1 MGNFS
6 RFFIERPI
14 FASVIAII
22 ITLAGLLAG
31 FSLPVAQYPEI
42 SPPTVTIST
51 TYTGASAETLAKTVA
66 APIEEQLSGAEGMVY
81 FASSAGSDG
90 QLNITA
96 TFEVGTDIDRATFQL
111 NNRVQTALPRLPDEV
126 RRNGVLVQKRSNDI
140 LLVIGLYSPKG
151 TQATTSM
158 ADYATI
164 NMIDALKRVPGV
176 GDVFLF
182 GSGSSMRVWLHP
194 DKMAQL
200 GVTPTDVENAILAQ
214 NAQYAVGKVGA
225 EPAPK
230 GQQLTYTVTARG
242 RLVNVNDFENIVVR
256 ANGPSGVLRMKDI
269 ASVELGAQ
277 TYDLPATVDGK
288 PAVGM
293 AVFLQTGAN
302 ALDVSRTIKSE
313 LVEMSKSFPPD
324 MEYMIPFDTTLVVKS
339 SIHEVQ
345 KTIFEAAM
353 LVLLVVFI
361 FLQSWRATVIPML
374 AVPVSIIGT
383 FAGLYILGLS
393 INTLT
398 LFAMV
403 LAIGIVVDDAIV
415 VLENVERLMREQK
428 MRAHEAA
435 IEAMREVSGAVIAI
449 VLVLCAVFIPV
460 AFLGGI
466 AGQLYKQFAVTVAVS
481 VVISGFTALTLTPA
495 LCSLLLK
502 PGDHDSRI
510 FRPFNKGFAKMTQ
523 TFLWGVNKALAN
535 RLITFLAFLAV
546 VAAVAGLFIFVPKS
560 FIPPED
566 QGYLISSIL
575 LPDGASLQRTQKTG
589 AQLQDILS
597 KDDAVAHAFVAAGR
611 DFIGGGNKPNAGT
624 SFILLKNWDERK
636 QNATQIAGQ
645 LMGQGMRLPDGMA
658 LVFNP
663 PAIRGLGSAGGFE
676 FYVQSRQDADPRRLG
691 GVVQSMVQ
699 AMQADP
705 QLTGINTFFRPTV
718 PQFRVEVNREQAMSL
733 GVPVNDVFA
742 ALGATLGSFYV
753 NDFNLGGRTYRVQIQ
768 ADAPYRSTPD
778 KIGSIFVRSTT
789 TGEMIPLK
797 AVLRIEPFVGAEQ
810 VDRFNGFIAA
820 KILGNG
826 KPGVSSGQ
834 AIKEVEKIAAQTLPP
849 GYTLAWS
856 GQAFQELRT
865 GNASVFAFGLAII
878 MVYLI
883 LSALYERWRLP
894 SAVVLAVPFAVFGA
908 LALVFLRGMENDIYF
923 QIGLVVLIGLAAK
936 NAILIVEFAQQGL
949 LAGMSAKD
957 AALQAAR
964 LRFRPIVMTSLAF
977 VFGVMPLS
985 VATGAGSAARRSMGT
1000 GVVGGMLAATFIA
1013 TIFVPLFFTVF
1024 ARRQRMGE
1032 AALEDKAE
1040 GPPRDGHR
1048 APGAAE

>member
-14 FASVIAII
+14 FASVIAIV

-51 TYTGASAETLAKTVA
+51 TYPGASAETIAKTVA

-81 FASSAGSDG
+81 FSSSAGSDG
-90 QLNITA
+90 QLTITA
-96 TFEVGTDIDRATFQL
+96 TFEVGTDVDRATFQL

-140 LLVIGLYSPKG
+140 LLVIGMYSPKG
-151 TQATTSM
+151 TQATTTM
-158 ADYATI
+158 ADYASI
-164 NMIDALKRVPGV
+164 NMIDELKRVPGV

-182 GSGSSMRVWLHP
+182 GSGSSMRVWLEP

-200 GVTPTDVENAILAQ
+200 GVTPTDVEAAILAQ
-214 NAQYAVGKVGA
+214 NAQYAAGKVGA

-230 GQQLTYTVTARG
+230 GQQLTYTVTVRG
-242 RLVNVNDFENIVVR
+242 RLASVEQFENIIVR
-256 ANGPSGVLRMKDI
+256 ANGPNGVLRLKDV
-269 ASVELGAQ
+269 ARVDLGAQ

-313 LVEMSKSFPPD
+313 LAEMAQAFPPD

-345 KTIFEAAM
+345 KTIFEAGM

-383 FAGLYILGLS
+383 FAGLYILGFS

-435 IEAMREVSGAVIAI
+435 IEAMREVSGALIAI
-449 VLVLCAVFIPV
+449 VLVLCSVFIPV

-466 AGQLYKQFAVTVAVS
+466 AGQLYKQFAVTVAVA

-502 PGDHDSRI
+502 AGDHDSRL
-510 FRPFNKGFAKMTQ
+510 FRPFNKGFAKLTS
-523 TFLWGVNKALAN
+523 TFLWFVNSALRR
-535 RLITFLAFLAV
+535 RLVAALGFLIV
-546 VAAVAGLFIFVPKS
+546 VLAVAGLFYFVPRS

-566 QGYLISSIL
+566 QGYVISSIV

-589 AQLQDILS
+589 AQFQKMLS
-597 KDDAVAHAFVAAGR
+597 EEPSVAHAFVAAGR

-624 SFILLKNWDERK
+624 AFILLKDWDDRDK
-636 QNATQIAGQ
+636 TAQQLAGE
-645 LMGQGMRLPDGMA
+645 LTGKAMTFADGLA
-658 LVFNP
+658 FVFNP

-676 FYVQSRQDADPRRLG
+676 FYVQARKDADLQHLG
-691 GVVQSMVQ
+691 DALDALAG
-699 AMQADP
+699 ALRADP
-705 QLTGINTFFRPTV
+705 MLTGINTFFRPTV
-718 PQFRVEVNREQAMSL
+718 PQLRVEVDREKAISL
-733 GVPVNDVFA
+733 GVPVTDVFA
-742 ALGATLGSFYV
+742 ALQATMGAFYV
-753 NDFNLGGRTYRVQIQ
+753 NDFNMAGRTFRVQVQ
-768 ADAPYRSTPD
+768 SDAAFRARPEQ
-778 KIGSIFVRSTT
+778 IGNVFVRSTT
-789 TGEMIPLK
+789 TDAMIPLS
-797 AVLRIEPFVGAEQ
+797 AVLRVEDVIGSEQ
-810 VDRFNGFIAA
+810 VDRFNGFVAA
-820 KILGNG
+820 KVLGNG

-834 AIKEVEKIAAQTLPP
+834 AIEEVEKVAARTLPP

-856 GQAFQELRT
+856 GQAFQEKRT
-865 GNASVFAFGLAII
+865 GNASIFAFGLAIV

-894 SAVVLAVPFAVFGA
+894 SAVVLAVPFAVLGA
-908 LALVFLRGMENDIYF
+908 LGLVALRGMENDIYF

-949 LAGMSAKD
+949 LSGMSAKD

-977 VFGVMPLS
+977 VFGVMPLMFAS
-985 VATGAGSAARRSMGT
+985 GAGSSARRSMGT
-1000 GVVGGMLAATFIA
+1000 GVVGGMLIATFVA

-1024 ARRQRMGE
+1024 ARRQKMGE
-1032 AALEDKAE
+1032 HRDE
-1040 GPPRDGHR
+1040 PPPPSTHGKE
-1048 APGAAE
+1048 AP

>member
-14 FASVIAII
+14 FASVIAIVI
-22 ITLAGLLAG
+22 VLAGLLAG

-51 TYTGASAETLAKTVA
+51 TYTGASAETIAQTVA

-81 FASSAGSDG
+81 YTSSAGSDG

-111 NNRVQTALPRLPDEV
+111 NNRVQTALPRLPDDV
-126 RRNGVLVQKRSNDI
+126 RRNGVLVQKRSTDI
-140 LLVIGLYSPKG
+140 LMVIGLFSPQA
-151 TQATTSM
+151 TQATTTM
-158 ADYATI
+158 ADYANV
-164 NMIDALKRVPGV
+164 NMIDDLKRIPGV
-176 GDVFLF
+176 GDVLLF

-194 DKMAQL
+194 DKMARL
-200 GVTPTDVENAILAQ
+200 GVTPTDVEGAILAQ
-214 NAQYAVGKVGA
+214 NAQFAAGKVGA

-242 RLVNVNDFENIVVR
+242 RLARVEEFENIVVR
-256 ANGPSGVLRMKDI
+256 ASGPSGVLRIKDV

-277 TYDLPATVDGK
+277 TYDTPATVDGK

-302 ALDVSRTIKSE
+302 ALDVARDIKSRLQE
-313 LVEMSKSFPPD
+313 MKQAFPDDMDYLV
-324 MEYMIPFDTTLVVKS
+324 PFDTTLVVKS

-345 KTIFEAAM
+345 KTIFEAAL
-353 LVLLVVFI
+353 LVLLVVFV
-361 FLQSWRATVIPML
+361 FLQSWRATIIPML

-383 FAGLYILGLS
+383 FAGLYILHFS

-435 IEAMREVSGAVIAI
+435 VEAMREVSGALIAI
-449 VLVLCAVFIPV
+449 VLVLCSVFIPV

-466 AGQLYKQFAVTVAVS
+466 AGQLYKQFAVTVAVA

-502 PGDHDSRI
+502 PGGHEARI
-510 FRPFNKGFAKMTQ
+510 FHPFNVGFAKVTS
-523 TFLWGVNKALAN
+523 
-535 RLITFLAFLAV
+535 TFLAGVNLALRRRL
-546 VAAVAGLFIFVPKS
+546 VAAIAFLVVVLLVAGLFWLVPRS
-560 FIPPED
+560 FIPSED

-589 AQLQDILS
+589 AQFQQALAQDRAI
-597 KDDAVAHAFVAAGR
+597 AHAFVAAGR

-624 SFILLKNWDERK
+624 SFILLKDWEDRDRTA
-636 QNATQIAGQ
+636 QQIAGQ
-645 LMGQGMRLPDGMA
+645 LTGKGMTFPDGMA
-658 LVFNP
+658 IVFNP
-663 PAIRGLGSAGGFE
+663 PAIRGLGTAGGFE
-676 FYVQSRQDADPRRLG
+676 FYLQARQDADPQRLG
-691 GVVQSMVQ
+691 AATDGL
-699 AMQADP
+699 AAALRNDP
-705 QLTGINTFFRPTV
+705 LLTGINTFFRPTV
-718 PQFRVEVNREQAMSL
+718 PQLRVEVDREQAISL
-733 GVPVNDVFA
+733 GVPVADVFA
-742 ALGATLGSFYV
+742 ALQATMGAFYV
-753 NDFNLGGRTYRVQIQ
+753 NDFNMAGRTYRVQVQ
-768 ADAPYRSTPD
+768 SDAPYRARPD
-778 KIGSIFVRSTT
+778 QIGNIFVRSNT

-797 AVLRIEPFVGAEQ
+797 AVLRVTSVIGPEQ

-820 KILGNG
+820 HVLGNG

-834 AIKEVEKIAAQTLPP
+834 AIEEVEKVAARTLPP

-856 GQAFQELRT
+856 GQAFQEKRT
-865 GNASVFAFGLAII
+865 GSASIFAFGLAIV

-894 SAVVLAVPFAVFGA
+894 SAVVLAVPFAVLGA
-908 LALVFLRGMENDIYF
+908 LGLVAVRGMENDIYF

-949 LAGMSAKD
+949 LAGMGAKD

-977 VFGVMPLS
+977 VFGVLPLS

-1000 GVVGGMLAATFIA
+1000 GVVGGMLIATFIA

-1024 ARRQRMGE
+1024 ARRQKMGE
-1032 AALEDKAE
+1032 QAGGNGE
-1040 GPPRDGHR
+1040 PPRGE
-1048 APGAAE
+1048 PKP